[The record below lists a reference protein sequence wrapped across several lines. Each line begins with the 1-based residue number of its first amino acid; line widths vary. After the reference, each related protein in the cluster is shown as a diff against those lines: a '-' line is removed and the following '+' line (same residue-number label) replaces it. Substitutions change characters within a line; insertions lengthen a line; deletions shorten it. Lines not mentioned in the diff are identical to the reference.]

1 MRQMDASS
9 SRVISDTLQ
18 LVLNRHHRL
27 CGQRLSQPEASYKYT
42 CIDDA
47 DDADD
52 DDDGSGDDDDDDDD
66 CRWWW

>member
-27 CGQRLSQPEASYKYT
+27 CGQRLSQPEASY
-42 CIDDA
+42 IDDA

-52 DDDGSGDDDDDDDD
+52 DDDGNGDDDDDDDD